1 MIIFT
6 SDNGWILGEH
16 RLRDPVTEDGKAA
29 GVKYVPYEGSSRVPL
44 MIEGPGFPAGRK
56 VEGVTIN
63 ADLAPTILDIAG
75 AKPKRGL
82 QARRHV
88 AAEGRRRPEGR
99 LADRGVFI
107 ETAPNPRGV
116 PPYIAIRT
124 KRYRYDLQEDGQEG
138 LYDLKQDPW
147 ELESVHDDP
156 RYARIKTIL
165 RAAAE
170 DLADCA
176 GASCR
181 KPVPPLPQPGR

>member
-1 MIIFT
+1 ML
-6 SDNGWILGEH
+6 SLDNTYNEDD
-16 RLRDPVTEDGKAA
+16 LRNWERRVHELSGRDDIDYVCELKLDGMSLLKAA
-29 GVKYVPYEGSSRVPL
+29 GDPK
-44 MIEGPGFPAGRK
+44 
-56 VEGVTIN
+56 GV
-63 ADLAPTILDIAG
+63 
-75 AKPKRGL
+75 
-82 QARRHV
+82 
-88 AAEGRRRPEGR
+88 
-99 LADRGVFI
+99 LADRGVFL

-116 PPYIAIRT
+116 PTYIAVRT

-138 LYDLKQDPW
+138 LYDLKEDPW